1 MSAVLDF
8 LRGTGRDDRG
18 RCLADIRALD
28 DEQLDQRDDF
38 MQWLFP
44 LDATS
49 TGATSTGAAGPAVL
63 SPEDVA
69 AIRRD
74 PALRASL
81 RRSLDRMLAFHGLAW
96 DGDRASI
103 RLAPFFAL
111 RAAAWIGC
119 GNHNFL
125 RIARILRSLVLAGE
139 REAAQALLQVLR
151 ELHSGPHGRVI
162 GAETLGAWKRAASG
176 EPP

>member
-8 LRGTGRDDRG
+8 LRGEGRDDRG
-18 RCLADIRALD
+18 RRLADIRALD
-28 DEQLDQRDDF
+28 DEQLEQRDDF

-44 LDATS
+44 LDIAS
-49 TGATSTGAAGPAVL
+49 SGAAGPAVL

-81 RRSLDRMLAFHGLAW
+81 RRSLDRMLAFYGLAW

-111 RAAAWIGC
+111 RAAAWLGR
-119 GNHNFL
+119 GSRDFA

-151 ELHSGPHGRVI
+151 ELHSGPYGRVI
-162 GAETLGAWKRAASG
+162 GAQALDAWKRAAAG

>member
-8 LRGTGRDDRG
+8 LRGEGRDDRG
-18 RCLADIRALD
+18 RRLADIRALD
-28 DEQLDQRDDF
+28 DEQLEQRDDF

-44 LDATS
+44 LDSAS
-49 TGATSTGAAGPAVL
+49 TGAAGAGAAGPAVL

-81 RRSLDRMLAFHGLAW
+81 RRSLDRMLAFYGLAW

-111 RAAAWIGC
+111 RAAAWLGR
-119 GNHNFL
+119 GSRDFA

-151 ELHSGPHGRVI
+151 ELHSGPYGRVI
-162 GAETLGAWKRAASG
+162 GAQALDAWKRAAAG

>member
-18 RCLADIRALD
+18 RRLADIRALD
-28 DEQLDQRDDF
+28 DEQLEQRDDF
-38 MQWLFP
+38 IHWIFP
-44 LDATS
+44 LDAPDAARP
-49 TGATSTGAAGPAVL
+49 GAPVL
-63 SPEDVA
+63 SPDDVA

-81 RRSLDRMLAFHGLAW
+81 RRSLDRMLAFYGLAW
-96 DGDRASI
+96 DGDRAGI

-111 RAAAWIGC
+111 RAAAWLGR

-151 ELHSGPHGRVI
+151 ELHSGPYGRVI
-162 GAETLGAWKRAASG
+162 GAETLGAWKRAAAG

>member
-18 RCLADIRALD
+18 RRLAEIWALD
-28 DEQLDQRDDF
+28 DEQLEQRHDF
-38 MQWLFP
+38 IQWLFP
-44 LDATS
+44 LDTPS
-49 TGATSTGAAGPAVL
+49 AAVPGSPVL
-63 SPEDVA
+63 APGDIA

-81 RRSLDRMLAFHGLAW
+81 RRSLDRMLAFYGLAW

-111 RAAAWIGC
+111 RAAVWIGH
-119 GNHNFL
+119 GNHNFR
-125 RIARILRSLVLAGE
+125 RITRILRSLVLAGE
-139 REAAQALLQVLR
+139 REAAQALFKVLR
-151 ELHSGPHGRVI
+151 ELHAGPYGRVI
-162 GAETLGAWKRAASG
+162 GAQALDFWKRAAAG
-176 EPP
+176 EPG

>member
-1 MSAVLDF
+1 M
-8 LRGTGRDDRG
+8 
-18 RCLADIRALD
+18 
-28 DEQLDQRDDF
+28 
-38 MQWLFP
+38 
-44 LDATS
+44 
-49 TGATSTGAAGPAVL
+49 L
-63 SPEDVA
+63 SPDDVA

-81 RRSLDRMLAFHGLAW
+81 RRSLDRMLAFYGLAW
-96 DGDRASI
+96 DGDRAGI

-111 RAAAWIGC
+111 RAAAWLGR

-151 ELHSGPHGRVI
+151 ELHSGPYGRVI
-162 GAETLGAWKRAASG
+162 GAQALDAWKRAAAG

>member
-8 LRGTGRDDRG
+8 LRGEGRDDRG
-18 RCLADIRALD
+18 RRLADIRALD
-28 DEQLDQRDDF
+28 DEQLEQRDDF

-44 LDATS
+44 LDIAS
-49 TGATSTGAAGPAVL
+49 TGAAGAGAAGPAVL

-81 RRSLDRMLAFHGLAW
+81 RRSLDRMLAFYGLAW

-111 RAAAWIGC
+111 RAAAWLGR
-119 GNHNFL
+119 GSRDFA

-151 ELHSGPHGRVI
+151 ELHSGPYGRVI
-162 GAETLGAWKRAASG
+162 GAQALDAWKRAAAG

>member
-8 LRGTGRDDRG
+8 LRGEGRDDRG
-18 RCLADIRALD
+18 RRLADIRALD
-28 DEQLDQRDDF
+28 DEQLEQRDDF

-44 LDATS
+44 LDIAS
-49 TGATSTGAAGPAVL
+49 SGAANTGAAGPAVL

-81 RRSLDRMLAFHGLAW
+81 RRSLDRMLAFYGLAW

-111 RAAAWIGC
+111 RAAAWLGR
-119 GNHNFL
+119 GSRDFA

-151 ELHSGPHGRVI
+151 ELHSGPYGRVI
-162 GAETLGAWKRAASG
+162 GAQALDAWKRAAAG